1 MVTIGGYEIKKYEV
15 TLYTD
20 TTQTFVF
27 HTEEAMLEFC
37 NEHQND
43 NFIAEKILAAL
54 MFEDYTLPR
63 THLLH
68 PLWSRLVVEPFVCP
82 GAVKCF

>member
-1 MVTIGGYEIKKYEV
+1 MLTIIGYEIKKYEV
-15 TLYTD
+15 TLYTN

-43 NFIAEKILAAL
+43 NFIAEKILAPI
-54 MFEDYTLPR
+54 FIER
-63 THLLH
+63 
-68 PLWSRLVVEPFVCP
+68 
-82 GAVKCF
+82 

>member
-1 MVTIGGYEIKKYEV
+1 MVMIGGYEIKKYEV

-37 NEHQND
+37 NEHQTD
-43 NFIAEKILAAL
+43 NFIAEKILAPI
-54 MFEDYTLPR
+54 FIEKESKDEN
-63 THLLH
+63 HN
-68 PLWSRLVVEPFVCP
+68 
-82 GAVKCF
+82 